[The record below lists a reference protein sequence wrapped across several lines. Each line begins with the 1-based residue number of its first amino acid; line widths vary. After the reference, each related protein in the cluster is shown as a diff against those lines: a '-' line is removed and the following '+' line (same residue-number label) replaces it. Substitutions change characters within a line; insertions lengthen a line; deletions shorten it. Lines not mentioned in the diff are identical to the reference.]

1 MSIGS
6 IGSIR
11 GALSS
16 VEAQASLNTPR
27 VNVRNREDQAPERAA
42 GVPAPG
48 GGFAAPSQPWAAWP
62 PYIPPPP
69 IEDGVAGGT
78 PTAPAIP
85 LPNDTKDSELVV
97 KPQPPAVREG
107 LVIDSLPPPRP
118 EGDLVVKPQP
128 PAVREGLVI
137 DSLPLPR
144 PEGDLVVA
152 PLPVPVPR
160 PPVEDEPAAAPL
172 PPPGDQ
178 GGSGNLVAAPLPPP
192 GRPATTGGPVNPG
205 APVLP
210 AIPLPVEASGF
221 ATPSPLVP
229 FEPDRSLER

>member
-69 IEDGVAGGT
+69 IEDGAAGGT

-97 KPQPPAVREG
+97 KPQPSAVREA
-107 LVIDSLPPPRP
+107 LVVESLPIPR
-118 EGDLVVKPQP
+118 
-128 PAVREGLVI
+128 R
-137 DSLPLPR
+137 
-144 PEGDLVVA
+144 EGDLVVA

-178 GGSGNLVAAPLPPP
+178 GGSGDLVAAPLPPP
-192 GRPATTGGPVNPG
+192 GRPVTPGGPVNPG
-205 APVLP
+205 APVVP

-229 FEPDRSLER
+229 FEPDRSRER